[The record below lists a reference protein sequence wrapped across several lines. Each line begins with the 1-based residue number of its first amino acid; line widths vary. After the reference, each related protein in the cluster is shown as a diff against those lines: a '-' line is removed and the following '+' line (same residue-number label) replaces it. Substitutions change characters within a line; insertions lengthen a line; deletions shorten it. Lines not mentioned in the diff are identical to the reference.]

1 MSLSA
6 SSSLSV
12 RPSVRPPVWARLPV
26 ARFSRNLTLGGG
38 LWWKYVQQ
46 FQVWLKSDRNI
57 GHSARRRTCV
67 SPWQHYETLCS
78 VRTVRAPSGV
88 SAALQHHTTQFVT
101 KSKAATECLSLRPP
115 PPALHSGV
123 DLRFQYNPPSTPRR
137 HRHSFLISYS
147 HYLHI
152 LFNVISP
159 FFRGIPHFLIPSIIP
174 VTCFGTLL

>member
-88 SAALQHHTTQFVT
+88 SAAPHHASTLRGVCSTTPREHLPGCLQHCSTTPRSLWQKAKLLPNVSAFGLLHQHYT
-101 KSKAATECLSLRPP
+101 PEWTFASSKTP
-115 PPALHSGV
+115 LHSSSS
-123 DLRFQYNPPSTPRR
+123 PPLFSNFLFPLSSYPLQR
-137 HRHSFLISYS
+137 H
-147 HYLHI
+147 
-152 LFNVISP
+152 
-159 FFRGIPHFLIPSIIP
+159 
-174 VTCFGTLL
+174 